1 MVLFEP
7 QLLKFVIQIGQ
18 MLFDI
23 FEGGPLGHILRK
35 LVQVSQ
41 PHLLVLPVSE
51 SDGWHARSLGGRYR
65 TVNEA

>member
-41 PHLLVLPVSE
+41 QVNPT
-51 SDGWHARSLGGRYR
+51 DGMRG
-65 TVNEA
+65 V